1 MLPKFDT
8 NYKPTFQK
16 TQRIQSK
23 ANIHTHTQTND
34 IKAQQKSNYWKPV
47 TVKINL
53 KTK

>member
-23 ANIHTHTQTND
+23 ANIYTHTQTND
-34 IKAQQKSNYWKPV
+34 IKAQQKSNY
-47 TVKINL
+47 
-53 KTK
+53 